1 MTRAAFPAAFVDFR
15 ATTRTP
21 SMAEEVAT
29 VWKTCRF
36 RSAAVR
42 RCGFDS
48 ISSLPM
54 TGPFYRDPGGT
65 QPAKPGDEPV
75 IQRDVALGAEGGWR

>member
-1 MTRAAFPAAFVDFR
+1 MTRAAFPAAFGAFR
-15 ATTRTP
+15 APTRTP

-54 TGPFYRDPGGT
+54 TGPFYREPAGT
-65 QPAKPGDEPV
+65 QPAKPDDEPV
-75 IQRDVALGAEGGWR
+75 VQGDVAHGAEGG